1 MMDMLPSHGHTV
13 KSFDVKLQKLGS
25 LIVTMGDIA
34 KSQIDDAVIATK
46 TRNPDLAAQVLQ
58 RDRDIDDIEKQIDS
72 EAVNL
77 LATRQPMASDLRMIV
92 SALHMATNLER
103 IGDYAAN
110 IAKRAIAIVQTVPV
124 KPEAQV
130 ERMAQRVVGTL
141 DQVMEAFIEQDS
153 SKAHDAWSGDE
164 ELDEMYNSIF
174 REHLTYMMEDPRST
188 TSCIHKLFI
197 AKNLERIGDH
207 ATNIAERVYFI
218 IEGTQMPGVRPKGDN
233 TSFQAPPTVEPSS

>member
-1 MMDMLPSHGHTV
+1 
-13 KSFDVKLQKLGS
+13 
-25 LIVTMGDIA
+25 MGDIA

-58 RDRDIDDIEKQIDS
+58 RDRDIDDIEKQIDL

-174 REHLTYMMEDPRST
+174 REHLT
-188 TSCIHKLFI
+188 
-197 AKNLERIGDH
+197 
-207 ATNIAERVYFI
+207 
-218 IEGTQMPGVRPKGDN
+218 
-233 TSFQAPPTVEPSS
+233 